1 MKAGDVMNLQINT
14 FSDNYPLDGLL
25 GDTDFMQPLERCPA
39 RLKNLMCFLG
49 NRGKFSNKLYI

>member
-25 GDTDFMQPLERCPA
+25 GGTDFMQPLERCPA
-39 RLKNLMCFLG
+39 RLKNLMCFL
-49 NRGKFSNKLYI
+49 